1 MSFKINYNNYSY
13 TANEFIQLTLN
24 VDYALNAAVFV
35 KQWIHDLPFTF
46 LSSGSTGEP
55 KAFEFKKE
63 QLQSGA
69 QLTIDALGLRN
80 QNNHIL
86 LCLNPGFVGGAM
98 MLARAF
104 ELDCE
109 ITLLEPNTKIIEL
122 LDPNHP
128 YTFASF
134 VPAQLLNPGFDKD
147 KFNRFSFVLIGGS
160 HLSMTLEKQLEKLMP
175 ECYHT
180 YGMTET
186 LSHVALR
193 RVGVEDTFKLLPQTE
208 LRINEMGCICIK
220 TRFNNNWIDT
230 HDMAE
235 LMTDGSFKILGRT
248 DFVINSGAWKIHP
261 EQVEKVI
268 EELNEQFK
276 MIQGNFIISS
286 VKDITWGEK
295 CVLVLNQ
302 KIEENQFHGLQ
313 EMLSQKLMK
322 YQIPREMIH
331 LNSWKYTKNGK
342 TSRKAIKEIIDNQA
356 V

>member
-1 MSFKINYNNYSY
+1 MSFKIHYNNHSY

-24 VDYALNAAVFV
+24 VEYATNAAFFV
-35 KQWIHDLPFTF
+35 KQWINDKPFTF

-63 QLQSGA
+63 QLQSSA

-86 LCLNPGFVGGAM
+86 LCLNSGFVGGAM

-109 ITLLEPNTKIIEL
+109 ITLHEPNTKIIEL

-134 VPAQLLNPGFDKD
+134 VPAQLLSSGFDKD
-147 KFNRFSFVLIGGS
+147 KFNRFRKVLIGGT
-160 HLSMTLEKQLEKLMP
+160 HLSKALEKQLESLIP

-186 LSHVALR
+186 LSHIALR
-193 RVGVEDTFKLLPQTE
+193 RIGIEDTFKLLPQTV
-208 LRINEMGCICIK
+208 LSINELGCICIK
-220 TRFNNNWIDT
+220 TRFNPGWIDT
-230 HDMAE
+230 HDIAE
-235 LMTDGSFKILGRT
+235 LMADGSFKILGRT
-248 DFVINSGAWKIHP
+248 DFVINSGAYKIHP
-261 EQVEKVI
+261 EQVEKEI
-268 EELNEQFK
+268 EELNEKVK
-276 MIQGNFIISS
+276 MIHGDFIISS
-286 VKDITWGEK
+286 IKDVVWGEK
-295 CVLVLNQ
+295 CVLVLSQ
-302 KIEENQFHGLQ
+302 KMEENQFQELQ

-342 TSRKAIKEIIDNQA
+342 TNRNAIKEMIDNQII
-356 V
+356 